1 MRFTVPYAAFVT
13 LKDGVGTTL
22 RLGFL
27 ALLVSTGTAATQI
40 DAPALYVCGG
50 GTNRQAAIVGVTVCD
65 AEPTAELSRRAEEDS
80 LQVRAGALVVELEPN
95 GVSDEA
101 GLQPGDMIYRVGGTD
116 VGDAAAAAGKL
127 AEVRTASDT
136 VVNFL
141 RGGRDRAR
149 FSPTLH
155 PTPSVRYQH

>member
-1 MRFTVPYAAFVT
+1 MGREHKIKGQAVVAFVT

-22 RLGFL
+22 RLGLL
-27 ALLVSTGTAATQI
+27 ALCVSTGTAAAQT
-40 DAPALYVCGG
+40 DTPVLYVCDGW
-50 GTNRQAAIVGVTVCD
+50 TNTQAAIVGVTLCD
-65 AEPTAELSRRAEEDS
+65 AEPTAELSRRAEEDN
-80 LQVRAGALVVELEPN
+80 LQVREGALVVELEST

-116 VGDAAAAAGKL
+116 VGDAEGAAGSL

-141 RGGRDRAR
+141 RGGRPYRVK
-149 FSPTLH
+149 L
-155 PTPSVRYQH
+155 RYD